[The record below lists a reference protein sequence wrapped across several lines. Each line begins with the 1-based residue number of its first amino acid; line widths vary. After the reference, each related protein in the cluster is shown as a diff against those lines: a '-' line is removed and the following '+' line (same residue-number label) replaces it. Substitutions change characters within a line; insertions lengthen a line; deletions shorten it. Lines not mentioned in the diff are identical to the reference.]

1 MNASV
6 GFRSLVAADLLRA
19 TGRCG
24 LRGVL
29 AAAVF
34 EPGFGT
40 LLLHRVSVLLDRA
53 RFQRTAKLLWRLNV
67 LGSGCHIHLS
77 SDIGPG
83 LKLPHPIGI
92 VIGEGC
98 RIGAGVTVFQHVTIG
113 RALMEGA
120 YPLIEDG
127 VTLFPGAVVVGAI
140 TLGAGV
146 IVGAN
151 SVVRHDVPAAAVVA
165 GNPAKVLRY
174 AN

>member
-1 MNASV
+1 
-6 GFRSLVAADLLRA
+6 
-19 TGRCG
+19 
-24 LRGVL
+24 
-29 AAAVF
+29 
-34 EPGFGT
+34 
-40 LLLHRVSVLLDRA
+40 
-53 RFQRTAKLLWRLNV
+53 
-67 LGSGCHIHLS
+67 
-77 SDIGPG
+77 
-83 LKLPHPIGI
+83 
-92 VIGEGC
+92 
-98 RIGAGVTVFQHVTIG
+98 
-113 RALMEGA
+113 MEGA